1 MRKYLFSQRTLTIGA
16 GLAGALVVIF
26 VTPIFLLTAQT
37 NSATTAAEEEVVISD
52 TDQPLDRQAKLR
64 RMWAVYR
71 EVDSPSLYAITRKQS
86 DGKHH
91 KKEIQ
96 TLAFFTKYNANYL
109 IKLVAKG
116 RLENFPTDPP
126 ITSVD
131 ALNPA
136 DFVKAPWR
144 YRLVKAAD
152 NKAVY
157 LVTPDGRRRVVIAEG
172 VFHRFGWEF
181 RDVETVPETELA
193 ALPEDTAVTDATVFS
208 EEVDIDTTQ
217 KRLTAEQITKRL
229 NLQRKL
235 TIRQRLIKAIGSPD
249 IYIIDAKGIRH
260 KIASEAAA
268 MKHRLNLKTT
278 TEVTQEELAA
288 IPEGSAIAETAS
300 SVNLDATVSQ

>member
-1 MRKYLFSQRTLTIGA
+1 MRQFFSQRILTIGA
-16 GLAGALVVIF
+16 SLLGASVVIF
-26 VTPIFLLTAQT
+26 VSSIISLKAQADLTAST
-37 NSATTAAEEEVVISD
+37 SAEEEVIISD

-64 RMWAVYR
+64 RTWAVYR
-71 EVDSPSLYAITRKQS
+71 EVDSPSIYAITRKQS

-116 RLENFPTDPP
+116 RLENFPTDAP

-144 YRLVKAAD
+144 YRLVKAAN

-157 LVTPDGRRRVVIAEG
+157 LVTPDGKRRVVIAEG

-181 RDVETVPETELA
+181 RDVETVAETELA
-193 ALPEDTAVTDATVFS
+193 ALPEDAAVTDSTVFS

-235 TIRQRLIKAIGSPD
+235 TVRQRLIKAIGSPD
-249 IYIIDAKGIRH
+249 IYIIDAKGLRH

-268 MKHRLNLKTT
+268 LRHRLNLKTT

-288 IPEGSAIAETAS
+288 IPEGSAITETAS